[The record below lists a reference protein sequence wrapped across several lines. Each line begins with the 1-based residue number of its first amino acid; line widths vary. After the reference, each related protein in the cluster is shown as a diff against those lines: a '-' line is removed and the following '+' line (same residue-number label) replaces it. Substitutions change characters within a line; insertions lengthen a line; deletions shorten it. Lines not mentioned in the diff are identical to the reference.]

1 MLSNGRFLSD
11 EKPALTNKLFSK
23 IVEIGTNYGSVLDT
37 ENISISDLYKYR
49 LLAASLEDLNL
60 KNLKR

>member
-23 IVEIGTNYGSVLDT
+23 IAEIGTNNGSVLDT
-37 ENISISDLYKYR
+37 KSISISDL
-49 LLAASLEDLNL
+49 
-60 KNLKR
+60 

>member
-37 ENISISDLYKYR
+37 ENISISDL
-49 LLAASLEDLNL
+49 
-60 KNLKR
+60 

>member
-11 EKPALTNKLFSK
+11 EKPALKNKLFSK

-37 ENISISDLYKYR
+37 ENISISDL
-49 LLAASLEDLNL
+49 
-60 KNLKR
+60 